1 MDDWAFFYTFERFY
15 EHLFDATS
23 LHRRLS
29 ANFMEQTNLKILV
42 TGAAGFIGYHLV
54 RRLVERGDAVVG
66 IDSINDYYDV
76 RLKYARMAECGIS
89 ESAANS
95 NALSQSEHFANYRF
109 VRMALEDRERLQ
121 QLFAEEKFDIVV
133 NLAAQAGVR
142 YSLENPYAYIESN
155 IVGFINLL
163 ECARHNPV
171 RHFVYASSSSVYGGN
186 TKTPFSEED
195 RIDNPVSLYAA
206 TKKSNELMANVYSK
220 LYGTPTTGLRF
231 FTVYGPWGRPDMAP
245 MLFSKAILAGEP
257 IKVFNNGNLSRDFT
271 YIDDIIEGVV
281 RVIDRAPQMSGEQ
294 PVPAEIYNIGCGS
307 PMQLM
312 DFIST
317 LEQALGHKAQMN
329 MLPMQKGDVYT
340 TYADT
345 TKLERD
351 FGYRPQVTLAD
362 GIARFAEWYT
372 NFKDNF
378 NL

>member
-1 MDDWAFFYTFERFY
+1 
-15 EHLFDATS
+15 
-23 LHRRLS
+23 
-29 ANFMEQTNLKILV
+29 MEQTNLKILV

-76 RLKYARMAECGIS
+76 RLKYARLAECGIS

-95 NALSQSEHFANYRF
+95 NTLSQSEHFANYRF

-121 QLFAEEKFDIVV
+121 QLFAEEKFDVVV

-195 RIDNPVSLYAA
+195 RVDNPVSLYAA

-281 RVIDRAPQMSGEQ
+281 RVIDRAPQMSDEQ